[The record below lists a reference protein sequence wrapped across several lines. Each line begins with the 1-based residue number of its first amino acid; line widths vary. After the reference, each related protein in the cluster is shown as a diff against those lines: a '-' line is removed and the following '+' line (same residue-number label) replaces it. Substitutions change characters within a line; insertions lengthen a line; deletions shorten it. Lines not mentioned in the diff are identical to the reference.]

1 MQPRVG
7 MWPFKSEGVNLMGGN
22 IGWGILIQDLG
33 FSAFSLGSAIVGF

>member
-22 IGWGILIQDLG
+22 IGWGILIQD
-33 FSAFSLGSAIVGF
+33 FSLGSAMVGF